1 MTTAE
6 SQSYR
11 RMIIM
16 MIIVGMFT
24 GCASVFQDID
34 DQMSRTRFKSDYES
48 LASALGAYDSGDFDK
63 ALVKFKAL
71 KTSSDSE
78 KVAHRAWLGE
88 ICCLLMLA
96 DTRAEYTTA
105 IGMWHDFGYSEINKD
120 STWELALFD
129 QLVVHLTTPPPPQV
143 VETRLPTAEPAA
155 EPAAP
160 ADPQPKDKPQ
170 GDRQLPAAELAQL
183 KKKAKRS
190 DQLQQ
195 RLNQVVAE
203 NRTLKEKIK
212 ALEAIDQNI
221 QKKKTEIATPSE

>member
-1 MTTAE
+1 MSQVLQRQLTLAVQLRDEATFDNFLSSPANQVLLNSLRGHTGSGGEPLVFLHGPAGSGKSHLLQASCHQAGARALYLPLAE
-6 SQSYR
+6 VMDHAPGEVLQGVEALDLVCLDDLQAVLGR
-11 RMIIM
+11 R
-16 MIIVGMFT
+16 
-24 GCASVFQDID
+24 A
-34 DQMSRTRFKSDYES
+34 
-48 LASALGAYDSGDFDK
+48 
-63 ALVKFKAL
+63 
-71 KTSSDSE
+71 
-78 KVAHRAWLGE
+78 
-88 ICCLLMLA
+88 
-96 DTRAEYTTA
+96 
-105 IGMWHDFGYSEINKD
+105 
-120 STWELALFD
+120 WELALFD

-221 QKKKTEIATPSE
+221 QKKKTEIESPGE